1 MLKTLRFIF
10 VVSLL
15 VLLQQYAFAAVEPYQ
30 NFLKGSIKVGDSL
43 LVKDEKFKNTSFNW
57 ADIINISV
65 KNSINLQVL
74 DEQSINQSFSCTLK
88 VRIEYFSSPAQ
99 MDATKIDEVELKVN
113 YDKNAGTIYKGID
126 TYSFENGYYVKVYV
140 ISINSPEFGE
150 QLPPILQLS
159 SMINIDRKYAF
170 KPYLFLGING
180 EQGRQTK
187 SRGFQRLSNGAVQ
200 DNQLKLSWSLIPG
213 AEEYDV
219 EWMGIDGGSEWE
231 TIADALKSN
240 SGAYSNDDIAAIFRN
255 NATRI
260 TTHENNYAISLLYNA
275 KYILV
280 RMRQVQYTIDGL
292 RSTGDWFYKQDDNNN
307 YAIWELNWHQENL
320 NWQYSA
326 TYAEEGKKKEVVS
339 YFDGSLRGRQ
349 TVTLNNS
356 DDVAVV
362 QENVYD
368 QFGRAAASILPA
380 PVRESTTNQAL
391 HYFPSFNKN
400 ASNAPYSYADLNA
413 ANCEP
418 LPTSLNTSSGASQYY
433 SSQNQFKNLNS
444 FNQYIPDAGGYP
456 LSVTQYTPD
465 NTGRIKLQGGV
476 GYTFQPGTGEKHTT
490 QYFYSKPEQWELD
503 RLFGNDV
510 GFAEHYL
517 KNMVVDP
524 NGQISISYLN
534 ASGKTIATALTGNTP
549 GNVSS
554 LDNKPAAQELSMKI
568 LKPEQFNFDA
578 SRLSLNATT
587 TYTASVAGHV
597 TLKYD
602 VEKLIAQYPGTAFK
616 PCSNCYYE
624 LGITIRDN
632 CNVVVY
638 NTATP
643 VKIGAETSNC
653 NDGGIYNS
661 SIETAFNQIGE
672 YYITFN
678 FNLSEK
684 VISYFTDEYV
694 RKGQEALY
702 LKKQSDFVLK
712 YLAESR
718 FQDCFADCKTARA
731 KLGNKADFTAM
742 FVAKL
747 NQLGEAPAPYQDL
760 ISSTY
765 DDLLNKVAV
774 LEAGCVSTATPC
786 DDYRNPML
794 LDVSP
799 GGQYAMVDDSGN
811 FLETATNVLQ
821 LYFKHG
827 VFDNLNSADPQY
839 TNNTVTREDG
849 SITSP
854 YDASFTLSDL
864 VRYWK
869 PEWAEQFLRFH
880 PEYCKLQFCINH
892 SGEKAWDNSLKEIET
907 ASAIGYHRN
916 NALNWL
922 LNSDPF
928 FTDPAHSSYKSNME
942 FDLTNFSVVKTGRND
957 VAVKN
962 INAFIDFVLYC
973 ADTTGTTNL
982 GVNTTAQN
990 WNTCSP
996 KDACRVE
1003 NREWQLY
1010 RDYYLELKEKYIE
1023 ILRNIETC
1031 NPATSCAIGKPVSAE
1046 YDYNNNG
1053 DCSTRTFSGAT
1064 QQLSPNSFRTFD
1076 YLNNKQITYTY
1087 ITGTLGAPPAISCSN
1102 LGTRQ
1107 FYNCLEVSTPSGVTL
1122 RYTNVWEITCTEN
1135 IPAGCGFQGSLT
1147 PDGSYGYGSYYTVNY
1162 PYQYQYT
1169 IFEGYDESNPP
1180 AVGCNGGLYNSDLTF
1195 YPCYTVFY
1203 NGTSYSFNNVWVN
1216 ICTNYIGGGGGGG
1229 GNPCDQQPTALFKAV
1244 EANTN
1249 NLEQQPCEVTM
1260 QLMANNTAEQKV
1272 LADFSS
1278 NSIYSVSKVEAAEA
1292 NRSATSQAR
1301 SSVSITAV
1309 SDTPGQFGEY
1319 EFKPYFAVQN
1329 EKGSYRIYRNVWVAK
1344 YQPAPV
1350 STPSMAMRS
1359 SALQGESTMRVSN
1372 SVTVCARV
1380 SDNANLNDGN
1390 ISKYIDCYGYYFHN
1404 PRKTTVEL
1412 VDQNGNPV
1420 SFHMD
1425 VQVTVNFRVDHDFSS
1440 TYESV
1445 VISVPN
1451 GQTSATYFYDATYY
1465 MQVQNCSPFQKSYI
1479 NQNTI
1484 TGANFCT
1491 VTPTPANC
1499 PAIYAEKKSRF
1510 DPDIIAPKTGLTET
1524 QYKAEQY
1531 AALASQVNTSCTGNA
1546 DGWIQ
1551 RLRKGLEAGGFTAKI
1566 EELRTNLISL
1576 CTQGGDLEHPFG
1588 ASSLPGTATINING
1602 NAAKNFGDVIKF
1614 TLGITTFTDLLNP
1627 WLIDSPYPH
1636 EVIQQPTQVSISATT
1651 DAICSKLMNLP
1662 GYGTAGFYNALVA
1675 HYGGAMTLTEAELNT
1690 LIKGCTNCKHLLD
1703 YDIKLPVFLDAG
1715 ATGCTDR
1722 NAYNVAVS
1730 DLNTALGNTLSPAS
1744 ANYETIFSN
1753 YLNQKFGF
1761 FLSYHDYEVYA
1772 AGSRDML
1779 CNEPP
1784 YVAAP
1789 IDPMAC
1795 VKALIDQAY
1804 GIGNEQYT
1812 SYINE
1817 EKRKFVNAYVN
1828 TCAAA
1833 KANVTLKASQQI
1845 YHYTLYYYDL
1855 AGNLIRTVPPE
1866 GVTLLTDNEIEL
1878 VQRGRKAQPEDCN
1891 YNGPLTEADQN
1902 TALQSLSNTLQGH
1915 GNSAVEMWL
1924 HTDADGGKQFIAATP
1939 DMKYMLQ
1946 ACVSG
1951 NLVNIDVFTLNQTAA
1966 DNVSIVLS
1974 NHVTANVSDILPLS
1988 PWTHVVVQ
1996 GTDLTQGA
2004 LQIWING
2011 KAYSPVAG
2019 APAAGCGWAITSNPI
2034 NMPRNFTNLKHLR
2047 IYGGRLMA
2055 AGEITANATSP
2066 CFAVAD
2072 GTALAWYRF
2081 NIPAAGEPTT
2091 IAENSTLETQFNGTY
2106 PLHRLTTTYVYNATN
2121 QVVKQYTPDAGTS
2134 KFWYDYLSRL
2144 AISQNAKQATGN
2156 NFSYTDYD
2164 ALGRIREVGQKNT
2177 ASSGLAE
2184 PAYVDNT
2191 FYRNFLN
2198 LGSNTQIT
2206 QTYYDGVI
2214 SGNGTLTNLGK
2225 DNPRKRVSASVYR
2238 ETTGTSAINATY
2250 YNYDVSGNVK
2260 TLYQQIN
2267 GLGLKT
2273 INYEY
2278 DLISGKVNFQAYQH
2292 GQNDAFYYQYR
2303 YDADNR
2309 LTSAWSS
2316 TQANVVNYGFGSTLT
2331 DPSRRMDA
2339 SYQYYLHGPLAR
2351 MELGRSLEKVQ
2362 GIDYAYTLQ
2371 GWLKGVNGTK
2381 LDPGIE
2387 MGADAGTGQNGTI
2400 AKDALAYSLGYYNG
2414 DYSPIGGNGAFANT
2428 YVGTNGDLTGKPLFN
2443 GNISNSTYSIAK
2455 INNGATVGYSY
2466 GYDQLNRIKNVNQ
2479 HDIGTGNWNFASAND
2494 KFKEGFS
2501 YDGNGNILNLQ
2512 RNNQN
2517 GNTMDN
2523 LGYTYNR
2530 DAAGKLVNN
2539 RLAAVNDAV
2548 GVTNGNDIG
2557 NNSYSYDE
2565 IGNLKTDAAEGISNI
2580 DWSVYG
2586 KIRSVS
2592 KNSGGINYTY
2602 DPSGNRVSKLY
2613 NGITTYYV
2621 RDAQGNS
2628 LAVYDNTSNT
2638 NNWREQQLYG
2648 SSRLGMWKPN
2658 LNLATANGSSIWN
2671 SYGLKF
2677 FELSNHL
2684 GNVMAVVS
2692 DNRLQTGSTYEPDVI
2707 NSNDYYAFGGQ
2718 MNGRDFTNP
2727 GAQAY
2732 RYGFN
2737 GKENDNEVKG
2747 AGNQQDYGMR
2757 IYDPRIGKFLS
2768 VDPMTSK
2775 YPELTPFQFASNNP
2789 IGNIDLDGLEGT
2801 PATAT
2806 DAKVNAANDI
2816 VSKSYDPTRNH
2827 ADIRREI
2834 FKNTFEYLK
2843 SKAAAELFK
2852 NNQDFID
2859 FHDLINNIWN
2869 ESFFS
2874 DFLGRGDVFR
2884 NKINSSKN
2892 SYDKAKAIRER
2903 SRIMKSEMM
2912 KLDLIGDGLTDF
2924 FLGAMGSS
2932 LPKLNPSLKSSS
2944 SFKLGSPF
2952 TEDNIKKVTSHL
2964 ARFGDAPENEIMIG
2978 RMRSISSGELRPTKI
2993 DYNFVAH
3000 ELRESQL
3007 MKMGMNWNQ
3016 AHHITLKEQKMSFS
3030 GSEKLLYTKEALK
3043 AGDDALM
3050 REAMKR

>member
-1 MLKTLRFIF
+1 MLKTLRFIS

-57 ADIINISV
+57 ADITNISV
-65 KNSINLQVL
+65 KNAINLQVL
-74 DEQSINQSFSCTLK
+74 DEQAISQSFSCTLK
-88 VRIEYFSSPAQ
+88 IRIEYFSSPAQ
-99 MDATKIDEVELKVN
+99 IEATKIDDVELKVN
-113 YDKNAGTIYKGID
+113 YDKNAGAVYKGID
-126 TYSFENGYYVKVYV
+126 TYSFQNGYYVKVYV
-140 ISINSPEFGE
+140 VSINSPEFGT
-150 QLPPILQLS
+150 QLPPVLQLS

-180 EQGRQTK
+180 EQGGQVK
-187 SRGFQRLSNGAVQ
+187 SKGLQRLSVGTVQ

-213 AEEYDV
+213 AEEYDI
-219 EWMGIDGGSEWE
+219 EWVSIDAGSEWE
-231 TIADALKSN
+231 VIADALKSN
-240 SGAYSNDDIAAIFRN
+240 NGAYSNDDIGAVFRN

-260 TTHENNYAISLLYNA
+260 TTHENNYTISLLYSS
-275 KYILV
+275 KYVLV
-280 RMRQVQYTIDGL
+280 RMRQVQYTADGL
-292 RSTGDWFYKQDDNNN
+292 RNTGDWFYKQDDNNN
-307 YAIWELNWHQENL
+307 YAIWEPSWHQENL

-368 QFGRAAASILPA
+368 EFGRAAASILPA
-380 PVRESTTNQAL
+380 PVRESTTNQSL
-391 HYFPSFNKN
+391 HYFPSFNRN
-400 ASNAPYSYADLNA
+400 ANNIPYSYADLNA

-418 LPTSLNTSSGASQYY
+418 LPTALNISSGASRYY
-433 SSQNQFKNLNS
+433 STQNQFKNLTS

-476 GYTFQPGTGEKHTT
+476 GYTFQPGNSEKHTT
-490 QYFYSKPEQWELD
+490 RYYYGKPEQWELD

-517 KNMVVDP
+517 KNMVIDP

-549 GNVSS
+549 DNVSA

-587 TYTASVAGHV
+587 TYTASVPGPV

-602 VEKLIAQYPGTAFK
+602 IEKLIAQYPGTTFK

-638 NTATP
+638 NMATP
-643 VKIGAETSNC
+643 VKIGADASNC
-653 NDGGIYNS
+653 DDGGVYNGT
-661 SIETAFNQIGE
+661 IETAFNQIGE

-684 VISYFTDEYV
+684 VINHFTDEYV
-694 RKGQEALY
+694 RKGQDALY

-731 KLGNKADFTAM
+731 KLGSKADFTAM
-742 FVAKL
+742 FMAKL
-747 NQLGEAPAPYQDL
+747 DQLGEPSAPYTDR
-760 ISSTY
+760 ISITY
-765 DDLLNKVAV
+765 DSLLIKVGI
-774 LEAGCVSTATPC
+774 LEAGCVNTAAPC
-786 DDYRNPML
+786 DVYRNPML

-799 GGQYAMVDDSGN
+799 GGQYAMVDDAGN

-827 VFDNLNSADPQY
+827 AFDNLNPADTLY
-839 TNNTVTREDG
+839 TKTAITKEDG
-849 SITSP
+849 TIISP
-854 YDASFTLSDL
+854 YDGSFGLADL
-864 VRYWK
+864 VKYWK

-880 PEYCKLQFCINH
+880 PEYCKLQFCMNH

-907 ASAIGYHRN
+907 AAAIGYHRN
-916 NALNWL
+916 NPINWL
-922 LNSDPF
+922 LNTDPF
-928 FTDPAHSSYKSNME
+928 FTNPAHSTYKSNME

-957 VAVKN
+957 VVVKN
-962 INAFIDFVLYC
+962 INGFIDFVLYC

-982 GVNTTAQN
+982 GVNTTLQN
-990 WNTCSP
+990 WSTCSP
-996 KDACRVE
+996 NDACRVE

-1031 NPATSCAIGKPVSAE
+1031 NPATSCTIGKPISAE
-1046 YDYNNNG
+1046 YDYTSNG
-1053 DCSTRTFSGAT
+1053 DCSTRAFSGTT

-1076 YLNNKQITYTY
+1076 YLNNQQVTYTY
-1087 ITGTLGAPPAISCSN
+1087 ITGTLSAPPAIVCSS

-1107 FYNCLEVSTPSGVTL
+1107 FYNCLDVNTPSGATT
-1122 RYTNVWEITCTEN
+1122 RYTNVWEITCTEP
-1135 IPAGCGFQGSLT
+1135 IPAGCSAEGSLT
-1147 PDGSYGYGSYYTVNY
+1147 AEGSYGYGSYYTVNY

-1169 IFEGYDESNPP
+1169 IYEGYDETNQP
-1180 AVGCNGGLYNSDLTF
+1180 AVGCNGNLYNSIPDF

-1203 NGTSYSFNNVWVN
+1203 NNTSYTFNNVWVN
-1216 ICTNYIGGGGGGG
+1216 ICSNYIGGGGGG
-1229 GNPCDQQPTALFKAV
+1229 GNPCDLPQTALLKAV
-1244 EANTN
+1244 EASTSNV
-1249 NLEQQPCEVTM
+1249 EQPPCETTM
-1260 QLMANNTAEQKV
+1260 QLMANNTDEQKV
-1272 LADFSS
+1272 MADFGS
-1278 NSIYSVSKVEAAEA
+1278 NSIYRVSTTEPNESAA
-1292 NRSATSQAR
+1292 SQAKR
-1301 SSVSITAV
+1301 SNNVTQV

-1329 EKGSYRIYRNVWVAK
+1329 EKGSYRIYRNVWVAR
-1344 YQPAPV
+1344 YQPEPV
-1350 STPSMAMRS
+1350 STASMAMRS
-1359 SALQGESTMRVSN
+1359 TAMPDESAMRVSN
-1372 SVTVCARV
+1372 TVTVCARI
-1380 SDNANLNDGN
+1380 SDNVNYDGI

-1420 SFHMD
+1420 TFHMD
-1425 VQVTVNFRVDHDFSS
+1425 VQVNVNFRVDHFFTSAN
-1440 TYESV
+1440 ESV
-1445 VISVPN
+1445 TINIPN
-1451 GQTSATYFYDATYY
+1451 GQSSATYYYDATYY
-1465 MQVQNCSPFQKSYI
+1465 IQEINCEPFQKVYL

-1484 TGANFCT
+1484 SGASFCT
-1491 VTPTPANC
+1491 STPPSANC

-1510 DPDIIAPKTGLTET
+1510 DPDIIAPKTGLTEA

-1531 AALASQVNTSCTGNA
+1531 AALASQINTSCTGSA

-1551 RLRKGLEAGGFTAKI
+1551 RLQKGLEAGNFTSKI
-1566 EELRTNLISL
+1566 DELRNNLITL
-1576 CTQGGDLEHPFG
+1576 CTLGGDLDHPFG
-1588 ASSLPGTATINING
+1588 ASSLPGTGINING
-1602 NAAKNFGDVIKF
+1602 KEAKNFGDVIKY
-1614 TLGITTFTDLLNP
+1614 TLEPLGFTTFTSLLNP

-1636 EVIQQPTQVSISATT
+1636 EVIQQPTEVSISATT
-1651 DAICSKLMNLP
+1651 DAICTKLINLP
-1662 GYGTAGFYNALVA
+1662 GYGTPGFYNTLVA
-1675 HYGGAMTLTEAELNT
+1675 QYGAAMTLTEAELNT

-1703 YDIKLPVFLDAG
+1703 YDIKLPVFLNSG
-1715 ATGCTDR
+1715 ATGCVNR
-1722 NAYNVAVS
+1722 NTYNSAVS
-1730 DLNTALGNTLSPAS
+1730 DLNVAFGNTLNPAS

-1753 YLNQKFGF
+1753 YLNQRFGF
-1761 FLSYHDYEVYA
+1761 FLSYQDYVNYSA
-1772 AGSRDML
+1772 SNRDLL

-1795 VKALIDQAY
+1795 VKTLIDQAY
-1804 GIGNEQYT
+1804 GIGSEQYN

-1817 EKRKFVNAYVN
+1817 EKRKFVNAYVS

-1866 GVTLLTDNEIEL
+1866 GVTLLNDNEIEL
-1878 VQRGRKAQPEDCN
+1878 VQRGRKAHPEDCS
-1891 YNGPLTEADQN
+1891 YNGPVTEADQN
-1902 TALQSLSNTLQGH
+1902 AALQSLSNTLQGH

-1924 HTDADGGKQFIAATP
+1924 YTSADGGKQFIAATP

-1946 ACVSG
+1946 ACVNG
-1951 NLVNIDVFTLNQTAA
+1951 NLVNVDIFTLNQTAS
-1966 DNVSIVLS
+1966 DNVSITLS
-1974 NHVTANVSDILPLS
+1974 NHITANVSDILPLS
-1988 PWTHVVVQ
+1988 PWTHVVIQ
-1996 GTDLTQGA
+1996 GTDLSQGIS
-2004 LQIWING
+2004 QIWVNG

-2019 APAAGCGWAITSNPI
+2019 APAAGCGWTISSNPI

-2047 IYGGRLMA
+2047 IYNGRLMA
-2055 AGEITANATSP
+2055 AGEITANAASP

-2072 GTALAWYRF
+2072 GNALAWYRF

-2106 PLHRLTTTYVYNATN
+2106 PLHRLTTTYAYNATN
-2121 QVVKQYTPDAGTS
+2121 QVVKQYTPDAGIS
-2134 KFWYDYLSRL
+2134 RFWYDYLSRL
-2144 AISQNAKQATGN
+2144 VISQNAKQATGD

-2164 ALGRIREVGQKNT
+2164 ALGRIKEVGQKNT
-2177 ASSGLAE
+2177 SSSGLTE
-2184 PAYVDNT
+2184 PAYVNNT
-2191 FYRNFLN
+2191 FYRNFLSS
-2198 LGSNTQIT
+2198 GSNTQIT

-2214 SGNGTLTNLGK
+2214 SGTGALTNLGLE
-2225 DNPRKRVSASVYR
+2225 NQRKRVSASVYR
-2238 ETTGTSAINATY
+2238 ETPGTSAINATY

-2260 TLYQQIN
+2260 TLYQQVN

-2273 INYEY
+2273 LNYEY
-2278 DLISGKVNFQAYQH
+2278 DLISGKVNFLAYQH
-2292 GQNDAFYYQYR
+2292 GQNDAFYYQYK

-2316 TQANVVNYGFGSTLT
+2316 TQANVANYGFGSTLT

-2351 MELGRSLEKVQ
+2351 MELGRSTEKVQ
-2362 GIDYAYTLQ
+2362 GLDYAYTLQ
-2371 GWLKGVNGTK
+2371 GWLKGVNGTQ
-2381 LDPGIE
+2381 LNPGIE
-2387 MGADAGTGQNGTI
+2387 MGADAGNGQNATI

-2414 DYSPIGGNGAFANT
+2414 DYSPIGGNGAFAST
-2428 YVGTNGDLTGKPLFN
+2428 YVGANGDLTGKPLFN

-2479 HDIGTGNWNFASAND
+2479 HDIGTGNWNFASANN
-2494 KFKEGFS
+2494 KFKESFG
-2501 YDGNGNILNLQ
+2501 YDANGNILSLQ

-2523 LGYTYNR
+2523 LGYAYNR
-2530 DAAGKLVNN
+2530 DASGKLLNN
-2539 RLAAVNDAV
+2539 RLAAINDAA

-2557 NNSYSYDE
+2557 NNSYTYDE

-2580 DWSVYG
+2580 DWSIYG
-2586 KIRSVS
+2586 KIKSIS

-2613 NGITTYYV
+2613 NNITTYYV

-2628 LAVYDNTSNT
+2628 LAVYDNAGNTS
-2638 NNWREQQLYG
+2638 NWREQQLYG

-2684 GNVMAVVS
+2684 GNVTAVVS
-2692 DNRLQTGSTYEPDVI
+2692 DNRLQTGNTYEPDVI

-2718 MNGRDFTNP
+2718 MPGRDFTNP

-2747 AGNQQDYGMR
+2747 TGNQQDYGMR
-2757 IYDPRIGKFLS
+2757 IYDPRIAKFLS
-2768 VDPMTSK
+2768 VDPLQK
-2775 YPELTPFQFASNNP
+2775 QYPELTPYQFASNTP
-2789 IGNIDLDGLEGT
+2789 IQAIDLDGLEAAKYNGFDG
-2801 PATAT
+2801 AANLKYLFKQVDNWLNEKT
-2806 DAKVNAANDI
+2806 DASGLIAYGYKFDMGMPV
-2816 VSKSYDPTRNH
+2816 KLGSY
-2827 ADIRREI
+2827 E
-2834 FKNTFEYLK
+2834 
-2843 SKAAAELFK
+2843 KASRKEA
-2852 NNQDFID
+2852 
-2859 FHDLINNIWN
+2859 
-2869 ESFFS
+2869 FFW
-2874 DFLGRGDVFR
+2874 
-2884 NKINSSKN
+2884 
-2892 SYDKAKAIRER
+2892 
-2903 SRIMKSEMM
+2903 
-2912 KLDLIGDGLTDF
+2912 
-2924 FLGAMGSS
+2924 GAMAYLHHLGDSKHDPYSTYYERKPGVGSPTKVVEVES
-2932 LPKLNPSLKSSS
+2932 NSSS
-2944 SFKLGSPF
+2944 SKIKVVTKVQISQSISLKNSTPQNGEAFVSYTPRISNGKVELSERAVTNGTFDFVITNNGELKIGTGHFNLSNGASSVQAAGQLKIYKGQVTTINNNSGHYKPTIVEGENSVGLLNKLG
-2952 TEDNIKKVTSHL
+2952 VTTTGTNVRL
-2964 ARFGDAPENEIMIG
+2964 
-2978 RMRSISSGELRPTKI
+2978 
-2993 DYNFVAH
+2993 YNKDGVV
-3000 ELRESQL
+3000 
-3007 MKMGMNWNQ
+3007 
-3016 AHHITLKEQKMSFS
+3016 
-3030 GSEKLLYTKEALK
+3030 EKTYK
-3043 AGDDALM
+3043 AQ
-3050 REAMKR
+3050 

>member
-10 VVSLL
+10 VVSLM

-57 ADIINISV
+57 ADITNISV
-65 KNSINLQVL
+65 KNSINLQVI
-74 DEQSINQSFSCTLK
+74 DEQAISQSFSCSLK
-88 VRIEYFSSPAQ
+88 IRVEYFSSPEQ
-99 MDATKIDEVELKVN
+99 IEATKIEDVELKVN
-113 YDKNAGTIYKGID
+113 YDKNAGAVYKGID
-126 TYSFENGYYVKVYV
+126 TYSFQNGYYVKVYV
-140 ISINSPEFGE
+140 LSINSPEFGT

-180 EQGRQTK
+180 EQGGVSKT
-187 SRGFQRLSNGAVQ
+187 RGLQRLSNGTVQ

-213 AEEYDV
+213 AEEYDI
-219 EWMGIDGGSEWE
+219 EWVSIDAGSEWE
-231 TIADALKSN
+231 TIADALKAN
-240 SGAYSNDDIAAIFRN
+240 SGAYSNDDIATIFRN

-280 RMRQVQYTIDGL
+280 RMRQVQYMADGL
-292 RSTGDWFYKQDDNNN
+292 RNTGDWFYKQEDNNT
-307 YAIWELNWHQENL
+307 YAIWEPGWHQENL

-400 ASNAPYSYADLNA
+400 ANNVPYSYADLNA

-418 LPTSLNTSSGASQYY
+418 LPGALNAASGASQYY
-433 SSQNQFKNLNS
+433 SPQNQFKTLNV

-465 NTGRIKLQGGV
+465 NTGRVKLQGGV
-476 GYTFQPGTGEKHTT
+476 GYIFQPGNPEKHTT

-549 GNVSS
+549 GNVSG
-554 LDNKPAAQELSMKI
+554 LDNKPDAQEISMKI
-568 LKPEQFNFDA
+568 LKPEQFSFDA
-578 SRLSLNATT
+578 SSLSLNATT
-587 TYTASVAGHV
+587 TYMASVTGPV

-602 VEKLIAQYPGTAFK
+602 IEKLVAEYPGNAFK

-632 CNVVVY
+632 CNAIVY
-638 NTATP
+638 STASP
-643 VKIGAETSNC
+643 VKIGSEISNC
-653 NDGGIYNS
+653 NDTGIYAS
-661 SIETAFNQIGE
+661 TIETAFNQIGE

-678 FNLSEK
+678 FNLSER
-684 VISYFTDEYV
+684 VINYFTDEYV
-694 RKGQEALY
+694 RKGQEGLH

-712 YLAESR
+712 YLTESR
-718 FQDCFADCKTARA
+718 FQDCFSDCKTARV
-731 KLGNKADFTAM
+731 KLGSKTDFTAM
-742 FVAKL
+742 FIDKL
-747 NQLGEAPAPYQDL
+747 NQLGETPAPYQDF
-760 ISSTY
+760 ISGTY
-765 DDLLNKVAV
+765 DDLLTKVAA
-774 LEAGCVSTATPC
+774 LEAGCGNTSPC
-786 DDYRNPML
+786 DEYQNPML

-799 GGQYAMVDDSGN
+799 GGQYAMVDESGN

-827 VFDNLNSADPQY
+827 AFNNLNSTETLY
-839 TNNTVTREDG
+839 TNNAVTREDG

-854 YDASFTLSDL
+854 YDASFSLSDL

-869 PEWAEQFLRFH
+869 PEWAAEFLRFH

-892 SGEKAWDNSLKEIET
+892 SGEKRWDDSLKEIET
-907 ASAIGYHRN
+907 AAAIGYHRG
-916 NALNWL
+916 NAMNWL
-922 LNSDPF
+922 LNTDPF

-942 FDLTNFSVVKTGRND
+942 FDMNNFSVVKTGRTD

-962 INAFIDFVLYC
+962 IYAFIDFILYC
-973 ADTTGTTNL
+973 SDTTGTTNL
-982 GVNTTAQN
+982 GINTTTQN

-996 KDACRVE
+996 NDACRVE
-1003 NREWQLY
+1003 NREWQFY
-1010 RDYYLELKEKYIE
+1010 RDYYLELKAKYIE

-1031 NPATSCAIGKPVSAE
+1031 DPSVTCPIGKPIATD
-1046 YDYNNNG
+1046 YDYTNNG
-1053 DCSTRTFSGAT
+1053 DCSSRQLLGST
-1064 QQLSPNSFRTFD
+1064 QQLSSHSFRVFD
-1076 YLNNKQITYTY
+1076 YINNQQITYTY
-1087 ITGTLGAPPAISCSN
+1087 IPGTVNSPPLVSCSN
-1102 LGTRQ
+1102 LSSRQ
-1107 FYNCLEVSTPSGVTL
+1107 FYPCIEVSMPGVEPI
-1122 RYTNVWEITCTEN
+1122 RYTNVWETTCAES
-1135 IPAGCGFQGSLT
+1135 IPVSCGFEGSLVA
-1147 PDGSYGYGSYYTVNY
+1147 DGSYGGSQYYAVY
-1162 PYQYQYT
+1162 SPYRYDYS
-1169 IFEGYDESNPP
+1169 FYEGYDESNPP
-1180 AVGCNGGLYNSDLTF
+1180 VVGCNGGSYNSDLNF
-1195 YPCYTVFY
+1195 YNCYTVYYGGSVFV
-1203 NGTSYSFNNVWVN
+1203 FNNVWVS
-1216 ICTNYIGGGGGGG
+1216 ICNTYIGGNGGGGGGG

-1244 EANTN
+1244 EANTTN
-1249 NLEQQPCEVTM
+1249 NLEQPPCEVTQ
-1260 QLMANNTAEQKV
+1260 QLMANNSAEQQV
-1272 LADFSS
+1272 LADFDS
-1278 NSIYSVSKVEAAEA
+1278 NNIYSVSTVAPNETNK
-1292 NRSATSQAR
+1292 SATPQAR
-1301 SSVSITAV
+1301 KSNNVSQVA
-1309 SDTPGQFGEY
+1309 DTPEQFGEY

-1344 YQPAPV
+1344 YQPEPV
-1350 STPSMAMRS
+1350 STASMAMKS
-1359 SALQGESTMRVSN
+1359 SALQTESAMRVSN
-1372 SVTVCARV
+1372 TVTVCARI
-1380 SDNANLNDGN
+1380 SDNVNYDGI

-1420 SFHMD
+1420 TFHMD
-1425 VQVTVNFRVDHDFSS
+1425 VQVTVNFRIDHDFSS

-1451 GQTSATYFYDATYY
+1451 GQNAATYFYDSTYY
-1465 MQVQNCSPFQKSYI
+1465 IQVQNCNPYQKSYI

-1484 TGANFCT
+1484 TGATFCT
-1491 VTPTPANC
+1491 AAPNPANC
-1499 PAIYAEKKSRF
+1499 PAIYAEKTSRF
-1510 DPDIIAPKTGLTET
+1510 DPDITAPKTGLTEA
-1524 QYKAEQY
+1524 QYIAEQN
-1531 AALASQVNTSCTGNA
+1531 AALTSQINTSCTGSA

-1551 RLRKGLEAGGFTAKI
+1551 RLRKGLEAGGYTAKI
-1566 EELRTNLISL
+1566 DELRNNLIAL
-1576 CTQGGDLEHPFG
+1576 CTKGGDIEHPFG
-1588 ASSLPGTATINING
+1588 TSSLPVNQSINVNGHNAT
-1602 NAAKNFGDVIKF
+1602 NFGDVIKY
-1614 TLGITTFTDLLNP
+1614 TLDITTFTDLLNP

-1636 EVIQQPTQVSISATT
+1636 EVIQQPTQVSISATS
-1651 DAICSKLMNLP
+1651 DAICNKLTGLP
-1662 GYGTAGFYNALVA
+1662 GYGTPGFYNTLVA
-1675 HYGGAMTLTEAELNT
+1675 QYGGAMILTEAELST

-1703 YDIKLPVFLDAG
+1703 YDIKLPVFLNAG
-1715 ATGCTDR
+1715 ATGCVDR
-1722 NAYNVAVS
+1722 NKYNLEVS
-1730 DLNTALGNTLSPAS
+1730 NLNTAFGNTLNPAS
-1744 ANYETIFSN
+1744 GNYETIFSN

-1772 AGSRDML
+1772 SSSRDLL

-1784 YVAAP
+1784 YVTAP
-1789 IDPMAC
+1789 IDPLVC
-1795 VKALIDQAY
+1795 VKTLIDLAY
-1804 GIGNEQYT
+1804 GIGHEQYT
-1812 SYINE
+1812 TYINE
-1817 EKRKFVNAYVN
+1817 EKRKFVNAYIN

-1833 KANVTLKASQQI
+1833 KANVNLRASQQT

-1866 GVTLLTDNEIEL
+1866 GVTLLTDNEVEL
-1878 VQRGRKAQPEDCN
+1878 VQRGRKAHPEDCS
-1891 YNGPLTEADQN
+1891 YNGPVSEADQN
-1902 TALQSLSNTLQGH
+1902 NALQTLSNTLQGH
-1915 GNSAVEMWL
+1915 SNTALEMWL

-1946 ACVSG
+1946 ACVNG
-1951 NLVNIDVFTLNQTAA
+1951 NLVNVDVFTLNQTAA

-1974 NHVTANVSDILPLS
+1974 NHITANVSDILPLS
-1988 PWTHVVVQ
+1988 PWTHVVIQ
-1996 GTDLTQGA
+1996 GTDLAQGT
-2004 LQIWING
+2004 LQIWVNG
-2011 KAYSPVAG
+2011 KAYAPVAG
-2019 APAAGCGWAITSNPI
+2019 APSAGCGWTISSNPI
-2034 NMPRNFTNLKHLR
+2034 TMPRNFANLKHFR
-2047 IYGGRLMA
+2047 IYSGRLMA
-2055 AGEITANATSP
+2055 AGEITANAESP

-2106 PLHRLTTTYVYNATN
+2106 PLHKLTTTYAYNATN

-2144 AISQNAKQATGN
+2144 VISQNAKQAAGN

-2177 ASSGLAE
+2177 ASSGLTE

-2206 QTYYDGVI
+2206 KTYYDGSI
-2214 SGNGTLTNLGK
+2214 SGNGVLTNLSQ
-2225 DNPRKRVSASVYR
+2225 DNQRKRVSASVYR
-2238 ETTGTSAINATY
+2238 ETTGTYAVNASY
-2250 YNYDVSGNVK
+2250 YSYDLSGNVK
-2260 TLYQQIN
+2260 TLYQQVD
-2267 GLGLKT
+2267 GLSLKT
-2273 INYEY
+2273 LNYEY
-2278 DLISGKVNFQAYQH
+2278 DLISGKVNFLAYQH
-2292 GQNDAFYYQYR
+2292 GQNDAFYYQYK

-2362 GIDYAYTLQ
+2362 GVDYAYTLQ

-2381 LDPGIE
+2381 LDPNIE
-2387 MGADAGTGQNGTI
+2387 MGGDAGSIQNGTI

-2414 DYSPIGGNGAFANT
+2414 DYTPIGGNGAFAHT

-2455 INNGATVGYSY
+2455 ISDGATVGYSY

-2479 HDIGTGNWNFASAND
+2479 HDIGSDNWSFASANN
-2494 KFKEGFS
+2494 KFKESFG
-2501 YDGNGNILNLQ
+2501 YDGNGNILSLQ
-2512 RNNQN
+2512 RNNQ
-2517 GNTMDN
+2517 GGSTMDN
-2523 LGYTYNR
+2523 LGYAYNR
-2530 DAAGKLVNN
+2530 DGEGKLLNN

-2557 NNSYSYDE
+2557 NNSYTYDE

-2586 KIRSVS
+2586 KINNIV
-2592 KNSGGINYTY
+2592 KNSGNISYTY
-2602 DPSGNRVSKLY
+2602 DPSGNRVTKTA
-2613 NGITTYYV
+2613 NGIKTYYV

-2628 LAVYDNTSNT
+2628 LAVYDNAGNT

-2658 LNLATANGSSIWN
+2658 LNLATANGNSIWN

-2684 GNVMAVVS
+2684 GNVMAVLS
-2692 DNRLQTGSTYEPDVI
+2692 DNRLQSGSTYEPDVI

-2727 GAQAY
+2727 GAQVY

-2747 AGNQQDYGMR
+2747 LGNQQDYGMR

-2768 VDPMTSK
+2768 VDPITSQ
-2775 YPELTPFQFASNNP
+2775 YPSLTPYQFSSNSP
-2789 IGNIDLDGLEGT
+2789 IANIDLDGLEAKLAIAGKGGEGT
-2801 PATAT
+2801 AYTSSDIVAFDNRAKQLKNFGFNSVSINSGQMLVDVMRNATKTEGSISAIFSFAHGGSNGIFLNNNQGFYTANTATAVGSS
-2806 DAKVNAANDI
+2806 DVSHIVGSVNAGEIKFTKNAVWIFASCNAGNADVEFSTGKVGTYNLARNTAQSLGI
-2816 VSKSYDPTRNH
+2816 TTIGARGFVSEINENGKGTGVFSVGPYHDTEYDNM
-2827 ADIRREI
+2827 
-2834 FKNTFEYLK
+2834 
-2843 SKAAAELFK
+2843 
-2852 NNQDFID
+2852 QFIK
-2859 FHDLINNIWN
+2859 FVPVQVKVTQTVKHNAT
-2869 ESFFS
+2869 
-2874 DFLGRGDVFR
+2874 FLGIKLPWYDDSKTE
-2884 NKINSSKN
+2884 KIEKIVIKIKEVPLGPTI
-2892 SYDKAKAIRER
+2892 KA
-2903 SRIMKSEMM
+2903 
-2912 KLDLIGDGLTDF
+2912 TDYV
-2924 FLGAMGSS
+2924 
-2932 LPKLNPSLKSSS
+2932 PKTN
-2944 SFKLGSPF
+2944 
-2952 TEDNIKKVTSHL
+2952 
-2964 ARFGDAPENEIMIG
+2964 
-2978 RMRSISSGELRPTKI
+2978 
-2993 DYNFVAH
+2993 
-3000 ELRESQL
+3000 
-3007 MKMGMNWNQ
+3007 
-3016 AHHITLKEQKMSFS
+3016 
-3030 GSEKLLYTKEALK
+3030 
-3043 AGDDALM
+3043 
-3050 REAMKR
+3050 